1 MRPIAP
7 ALLAVL
13 LVASACSSSSET
25 GSNPTT
31 SASPATT
38 DTTVGTTDPTIDT
51 TPALADTTPATTE
64 ETTDMT
70 DATTPTELVL
80 AARQALFVDFDVA
93 AAEALLAPDYI
104 QHNPGVPT
112 GAAPVL
118 GVIPVL
124 AESGLRMTTHRIFT
138 DGDLVVAH
146 NTCDDAD
153 VFGAPTLVGFDVFR
167 VEDGKVAEHWDNL
180 QPPAPANAS
189 GRTLTDGPTEVTDLD
204 KTEANKALV
213 TEFAQTVLIG
223 GAFDRI
229 GEYIIGGDAYLQ
241 HNPLFGDGLQALG
254 EAFAKLAEEGS
265 AIVYTEVHQ
274 VIGQGNFVLTMSEG
288 LFGDTPTAYYD
299 LFRLEDGKIV
309 EHWDVIQEIPAEM
322 AHDNGK
328 F

>member
-1 MRPIAP
+1 MTT
-7 ALLAVL
+7 
-13 LVASACSSSSET
+13 AS
-25 GSNPTT
+25 
-31 SASPATT
+31 
-38 DTTVGTTDPTIDT
+38 
-51 TPALADTTPATTE
+51 
-64 ETTDMT
+64 
-70 DATTPTELVL
+70 TPTELVL
-80 AARQALFVDFDVA
+80 AATTALFVDFDVA
-93 AAEALLAPDYI
+93 AAEALLAPAYI

-124 AESGLRMTTHRIFT
+124 AESGFGVTTHRVVT
-138 DGDLVVAH
+138 DGDFVIIH
-146 NTCDDAD
+146 NTYDHAD
-153 VFGAPTLVGFDVFR
+153 VFGAPTLVGLDVFR

-213 TEFAQTVLIG
+213 TEFANAVLIG

-229 GEYIIGGDAYLQ
+229 GEFIVGGDAYLQ

-254 EAFAKLAEEGS
+254 EAFAKLAEAGN
-265 AIVYTEVHQ
+265 AIVYTEVHH
-274 VIGQGNFVLTMSEG
+274 ILGEGNFVVAMSEG
-288 LFGDTPTAYYD
+288 TFGDVPTAYFD
-299 LFRLEDGKIV
+299 LFRIEDGKIV

>member
-1 MRPIAP
+1 MRPLAP
-7 ALLAVL
+7 ALLAAL

-25 GSNPTT
+25 DSTPATPASPITT
-31 SASPATT
+31 DTPATT
-38 DTTVGTTDPTIDT
+38 TNGTE
-51 TPALADTTPATTE
+51 PATTE
-64 ETTDMT
+64 ETTEMT
-70 DATTPTELVL
+70 DASTPTELVL
-80 AARQALFVDFDVA
+80 ALREALFVDFDVA

-118 GVIPVL
+118 GAIPAL
-124 AESGLRMTTHRIFT
+124 EESGLRMTTHRVFT
-138 DGDLVVAH
+138 DGDFVVAH
-146 NTCDDAD
+146 NTYDNAD
-153 VFGAPTLVGFDVFR
+153 FFGAPTLVGFDVFR

-180 QPPAPANAS
+180 QAPAPPNAS
-189 GRTLTDGPTEVTDLD
+189 GRTLTDGPTEVTDLEE
-204 KTEANKALV
+204 TEANKALV

-241 HNPLFGDGLQALG
+241 HNPLFGDGLEALG
-254 EAFAKLAEEGS
+254 EAFAKLAEEGN
-265 AIVYTEVHQ
+265 AIAYSEVHY
-274 VIGQGNFVLTMSEG
+274 VLGEGNFVLTMSEG
-288 LFGDTPTAYYD
+288 TFGDTPTAYYD
-299 LFRLEDGKIV
+299 LFRLDDGKIV